1 MGAHASRLPAYPA
14 PSEQPGEWLRRYR
27 MGHDNTATTNL
38 SLLGQA
44 EVPPVVSLGVLAGAS
59 VVAVAGV
66 LALVARGYGLRS

>member
-1 MGAHASRLPAYPA
+1 
-14 PSEQPGEWLRRYR
+14 